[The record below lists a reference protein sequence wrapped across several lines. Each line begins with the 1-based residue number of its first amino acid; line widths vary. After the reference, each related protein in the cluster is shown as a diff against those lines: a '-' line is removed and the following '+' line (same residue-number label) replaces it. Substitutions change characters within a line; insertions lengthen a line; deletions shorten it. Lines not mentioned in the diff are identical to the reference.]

1 MFASLRVAH
10 ARKGAP
16 AHARMHAPVP
26 AANATSSTSS
36 CVSKWREGLT
46 ISGQCLTVRWMSMI
60 AKLRQSDTDT
70 DTDTDR
76 HRQTQTDT
84 DRHRQTHTQ
93 TQIHMCIR
101 IHTQVSTQTDA
112 QRHKR
117 MRQGGTCQPR
127 QTHKG
132 TRTHAHALQGHRPCF
147 KILLGGVDLCC
158 QRANT
163 VQCLSAQVSGN
174 TNVRACV
181 CMCLC
186 VCVCVCPSA
195 RWARAHASAASARR
209 PTPPNHAPSADCR
222 GPGVRQTSS

>member
-84 DRHRQTHTQ
+84 DRHRQTQTDTHTNTNTHVYQDPHASVNTNRRTKAQ
-93 TQIHMCIR
+93 THASR
-101 IHTQVSTQTDA
+101 RHLSAQTDA
-112 QRHKR
+112 
-117 MRQGGTCQPR
+117 
-127 QTHKG
+127 
-132 TRTHAHALQGHRPCF
+132 
-147 KILLGGVDLCC
+147 
-158 QRANT
+158 
-163 VQCLSAQVSGN
+163 
-174 TNVRACV
+174 
-181 CMCLC
+181 
-186 VCVCVCPSA
+186 
-195 RWARAHASAASARR
+195 
-209 PTPPNHAPSADCR
+209 
-222 GPGVRQTSS
+222 